1 VARVSHD
8 ISIARTPDEV
18 WAVLGQFGGLDT
30 WMNGVESCVVDGTHR
45 TVGLAGGMTAEED
58 EVSRDDT
65 GRTYSYTVDGSA
77 MGITTWLATVSVVAE
92 GEGSK
97 ATWALE
103 MEPGDLAETI
113 GGVYAGALEQLK
125 AHVEG

>member
-1 VARVSHD
+1 VAHVSHD
-8 ISIARTPDEV
+8 ITIDRTPDEV

-30 WMNGVESCVVDGTHR
+30 WMQGVESCVVEGTHR

-58 EVSRDDT
+58 EVARDDAA
-65 GRTYSYTVDGSA
+65 RTYSYTVDGSA
-77 MGITTWLATVSVVAE
+77 MGITTWLATVSVVAD
-92 GEGSK
+92 GAGSK

-113 GGVYAGALEQLK
+113 GGVYAGALGQLK
-125 AHVEG
+125 AHCEG

>member
-18 WAVLGQFGGLDT
+18 WALIGQFGGLDT
-30 WMNGVESCVVDGTHR
+30 WMQGVESCVVEGKHR
-45 TVGLAGGMTAEED
+45 SVGLAGGMVAEED
-58 EVSRDDT
+58 EVARDDAA
-65 GRTYSYTVDGSA
+65 RRYSYTVDGSA
-77 MGITTWLATVSVVAE
+77 MGITTWLATISVEAD
-92 GEGSK
+92 GDGSK

-113 GGVYAGALEQLK
+113 GGVYAGALAQVK
-125 AHVEG
+125 AHLEG